1 MNINWEKLKSIIS
14 NNNSFLLST
23 HENPDGDGLGSEVA
37 MYYYLKAQD
46 KECRIINISNYTDKI
61 ESNKEPDMQ
70 SSFDNAE
77 RKWSDILN

>member
-1 MNINWEKLKSIIS
+1 MKINWEKLKSIIS

-46 KECRIINISNYTDKI
+46 MRIRKEN
-61 ESNKEPDMQ
+61 
-70 SSFDNAE
+70 
-77 RKWSDILN
+77 

>member
-1 MNINWEKLKSIIS
+1 MDL
-14 NNNSFLLST
+14 
-23 HENPDGDGLGSEVA
+23 
-37 MYYYLKAQD
+37 LKAAEKINKTLYESIKNKDSMVTVLD
-46 KECRIINISNYTDKI
+46 KLSEIKCHGVVFPRIMLVEIISNYTDKI